1 MDDPLPS
8 LPKSASLFVASIR
21 APANNDLM
29 ALDKNTGMSILMRGR
44 MNITEMEEAQMSI
57 RITLVAFSLGFVA
70 MTQPVLADQA
80 PIKQTPTATKPAQA
94 PAPAGPTTAKQVPTL
109 LPKAKGGCPPGST
122 PYDLDY
128 QGPGTM
134 RCRVNDK

>member
-1 MDDPLPS
+1 MDDPLSS

-44 MNITEMEEAQMSI
+44 MNITEMEEDQMSI

-70 MTQPVLADQA
+70 MTSSIP
-80 PIKQTPTATKPAQA
+80 
-94 PAPAGPTTAKQVPTL
+94 
-109 LPKAKGGCPPGST
+109 
-122 PYDLDY
+122 
-128 QGPGTM
+128 
-134 RCRVNDK
+134 